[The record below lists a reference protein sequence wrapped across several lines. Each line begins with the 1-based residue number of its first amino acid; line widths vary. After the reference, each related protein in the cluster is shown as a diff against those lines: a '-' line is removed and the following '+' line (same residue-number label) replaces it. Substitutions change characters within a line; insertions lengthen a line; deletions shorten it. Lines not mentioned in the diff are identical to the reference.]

1 MERYLNTIT
10 MLLSIFG
17 GIVVRLLGGLDQ
29 LLDVFLFLIIVDF
42 ITGWIKAIATKELSS
57 RIGMLGI
64 AKKVTMLFVVAV
76 AVRVEKVVGN
86 NLPIREMVLIFY
98 IANEGLSFFENI
110 ATFIPMP
117 KKLKELFIQLKN
129 KDDSVE
135 VVGTNVELSA
145 DCRRNYFC
153 LAIHLQV

>member
-10 MLLSIFG
+10 MVLSIFG

-57 RIGMLGI
+57 RVGMLGI

-129 KDDSVE
+129 KDD
-135 VVGTNVELSA
+135 
-145 DCRRNYFC
+145 
-153 LAIHLQV
+153 

>member
-29 LLDVFLFLIIVDF
+29 LLDVFLFLMIVDF

-64 AKKVTMLFVVAV
+64 AKKVTMLFVIAV

-129 KDDSVE
+129 KDD
-135 VVGTNVELSA
+135 
-145 DCRRNYFC
+145 
-153 LAIHLQV
+153 

>member
-42 ITGWIKAIATKELSS
+42 ITGWIKTIATKELSS

-129 KDDSVE
+129 KDD
-135 VVGTNVELSA
+135 
-145 DCRRNYFC
+145 
-153 LAIHLQV
+153 

>member
-117 KKLKELFIQLKN
+117 KKLKKLFIQLKN
-129 KDDSVE
+129 KDD
-135 VVGTNVELSA
+135 
-145 DCRRNYFC
+145 
-153 LAIHLQV
+153 

>member
-42 ITGWIKAIATKELSS
+42 IRGWIKAIATKELSS

-129 KDDSVE
+129 KDD
-135 VVGTNVELSA
+135 
-145 DCRRNYFC
+145 
-153 LAIHLQV
+153 

>member
-110 ATFIPMP
+110 ATFIPMT

-129 KDDSVE
+129 KDD
-135 VVGTNVELSA
+135 
-145 DCRRNYFC
+145 
-153 LAIHLQV
+153 

>member
-110 ATFIPMP
+110 STFIPMP

-129 KDDSVE
+129 KDD
-135 VVGTNVELSA
+135 
-145 DCRRNYFC
+145 
-153 LAIHLQV
+153 

>member
-17 GIVVRLLGGLDQ
+17 GIVVRLLGGLAQ

-129 KDDSVE
+129 KDD
-135 VVGTNVELSA
+135 
-145 DCRRNYFC
+145 
-153 LAIHLQV
+153 

>member
-42 ITGWIKAIATKELSS
+42 ITGWIKVIATKELSS

-129 KDDSVE
+129 KDD
-135 VVGTNVELSA
+135 
-145 DCRRNYFC
+145 
-153 LAIHLQV
+153 

>member
-57 RIGMLGI
+57 RIGVLGI

-129 KDDSVE
+129 KDD
-135 VVGTNVELSA
+135 
-145 DCRRNYFC
+145 
-153 LAIHLQV
+153 

>member
-29 LLDVFLFLIIVDF
+29 LLDVFLFLIIIDF

-129 KDDSVE
+129 KDD
-135 VVGTNVELSA
+135 
-145 DCRRNYFC
+145 
-153 LAIHLQV
+153 